1 MKHLNLEREYGVVR
15 FKDIVQ
21 CHRREEL
28 VFQSDDSAE
37 TMEQLEKECHKNGA
51 VYQHRIIF
59 KD

>member
-1 MKHLNLEREYGVVR
+1 MDRIDLKHNYGVVR
-15 FKDIVQ
+15 FKGSVQ